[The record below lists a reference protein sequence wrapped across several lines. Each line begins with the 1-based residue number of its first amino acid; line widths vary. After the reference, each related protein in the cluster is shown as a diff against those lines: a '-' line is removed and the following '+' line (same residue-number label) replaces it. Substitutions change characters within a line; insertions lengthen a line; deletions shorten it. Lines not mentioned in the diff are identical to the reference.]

1 MSKVIIVLLSLQDI
15 KITIMGSWGDFLVIL
30 IATVKSKMW
39 PFDSSWGKNIL
50 GTLTELGSWSL
61 GNLGTLSQNSVC
73 YQSL

>member
-39 PFDSSWGKNIL
+39 PFDSSWEKISSAL
-50 GTLTELGSWSL
+50 
-61 GNLGTLSQNSVC
+61 
-73 YQSL
+73 